1 MEERSVGGGRG
12 LLAAGTDRFQPASH
26 TGETPPRIRALN
38 AAMGDLRAVYPK
50 SWALL
55 DLLYYEE
62 VPVEEIVETSGGV
75 VTRDHIRKDKFRA
88 LQRLKKLLDNYP
100 DFQDEDI
107 PEGEGS

>member
-1 MEERSVGGGRG
+1 MLRT
-12 LLAAGTDRFQPASH
+12 AADRFQQEADA
-26 TGETPPRIRALN
+26 GEISPRIRALN
-38 AAMGDLRAVYPK
+38 AAMDDLHAVYPK

-62 VPVEEIVETSGGV
+62 VPVEEIVEASGSV